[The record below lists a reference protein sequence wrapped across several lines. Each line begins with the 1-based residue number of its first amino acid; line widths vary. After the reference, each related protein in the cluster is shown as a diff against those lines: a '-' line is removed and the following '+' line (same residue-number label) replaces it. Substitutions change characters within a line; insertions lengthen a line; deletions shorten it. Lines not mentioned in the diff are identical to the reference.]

1 MKKKILTQNKPID
14 SAKNKVI
21 TFKNNKVSVV
31 KTMMN
36 ILILVCLLTLSKNSP
51 VITGENTGKIKS
63 VIDRNNSTLIT
74 LFIMLIWFITDYM
87 FSIK

>member
-36 ILILVCLLTLSKNSP
+36 ILILVCLEKTLLK
-51 VITGENTGKIKS
+51 
-63 VIDRNNSTLIT
+63 
-74 LFIMLIWFITDYM
+74 
-87 FSIK
+87 